1 MNRQKCAMLV
11 TVLAIIAAVSG
22 VLLRMKSHQRLGRP
36 GVKASSAGAEGG
48 RNLEIHLPAGVL
60 DFQSEPVETLKDVA
74 GALPRDTSFG
84 QRLYRAADGFETLLN
99 VVLMGSDRTSIH
111 KPQFCLTGSG
121 WTIEKT
127 ESACVP
133 VARPHA
139 YDLPVMKLTT
149 LREAT
154 VNGQRVTVRGIY
166 VYWFVAEDRLTA
178 QHWQRMWWMARDL
191 LRTGVLQRWAY
202 VTCFSVC
209 QSGQEEAT
217 FSRMKA
223 FLAAAVPEF
232 QLTPRAGA
240 SAANPGAR
248 PNSGA
253 L

>member
-1 MNRQKCAMLV
+1 MSRQKWAMLV
-11 TVLAIIAAVSG
+11 TVLVLIAAAAG
-22 VLLRMKSHQRLGRP
+22 VLLPMKSHQRLGRP
-36 GVKASSAGAEGG
+36 GVSTSSAGSEAG
-48 RNLEIHLPAGVL
+48 RSLEIVLPVGVL
-60 DFQSEPVETLKDVA
+60 DFHSEPVEILKEVV

-121 WTIEKT
+121 WAIEKT
-127 ESACVP
+127 EQVLVP

-139 YDLPVMKLTT
+139 YELPVMKLTT
-149 LREAT
+149 LREDT
-154 VNGQRVTVRGIY
+154 VNGRRVRVRGIY
-166 VYWFVAEDRLTA
+166 VYWFVAEDSLTA

-209 QSGQEEAT
+209 QPGQEEAT
-217 FSRMKA
+217 FNRMKQ

-248 PNSGA
+248 QNPGA